1 MRMQGQRRQAI
12 ERREGIP
19 LYVTLQERIR
29 ELVEREGLQPGDML
43 PSEAELQAR
52 FGVSRATVRQALS
65 TLERRGL
72 VERQQG
78 RGTFV
83 TIPTMER
90 SLPELTG
97 FSEHVRS
104 ASMRP
109 SSDLI
114 EYAVVAAGAEGD
126 SRHFSEGTELAKVVR
141 LRYANEVPV
150 GLHTVYLPLELAG
163 RIGFKE
169 ERLRRDR
176 SLSLYAL
183 FERADVQLAWAEEHL
198 QARAASAWEASV
210 LGTSRGAPVMSVLR
224 LTRDALDCLLE
235 VVRAAYLGDKY
246 DYIVHLDRRS
256 AGAMGGGLI
265 SPDGREVKEEKTP

>member
-1 MRMQGQRRQAI
+1 MRMRGGQRSAI

-29 ELVEREGLQPGDML
+29 ELVESQGLQPGDML

-52 FGVSRATVRQALS
+52 FGVSRATIRQALA

-104 ASMRP
+104 TAMRP
-109 SSDLI
+109 SSELI
-114 EYAVVAAGAEGD
+114 EYAVVAARIEGD
-126 SRHFSEGTELAKVVR
+126 SRHFPDGTELARVVR

-150 GLHTVYLPLELAG
+150 GLHTAYLPLELT
-163 RIGFKE
+163 RRVGFEE

-183 FERADVQLAWAEEHL
+183 LEQAGVRLAWAEEHL
-198 QARAASAWEASV
+198 QARAASAWEASL
-210 LGTSRGAPVMSVLR
+210 LGASRGAPVMSVLR
-224 LTRDALDCLLE
+224 LTRDASERLLE
-235 VVRAAYLGDKY
+235 VVRAVYLGEKY

-265 SPDGREVKEEKTP
+265 SPDGRNEKEENKP